1 MSTLIRTQSRFYSR
15 LSMTLLVDA
24 NERPLRN
31 RDGRQF
37 YQVNEPLVY
46 KSEIAS
52 TIIKVPA
59 GFVTDLAS
67 IPRLPFVYLIL
78 NGLADEAGVVHD
90 YLYSIGMFSRALSDK
105 VLYEACLV
113 TGVATWKA
121 SAIYAGVRVGGAS
134 HYMRE

>member
-1 MSTLIRTQSRFYSR
+1 M
-15 LSMTLLVDA
+15 LLTDC
-24 NERPLRN
+24 NDMPLKN

-37 YQVNEPLVY
+37 YRVNEPLVY
-46 KSEIAS
+46 RSDVAS
-52 TIIKVPA
+52 MIIKVPA

-67 IPRLPFVYLIL
+67 VPRLPFVYLLL
-78 NGLADEAGVVHD
+78 NGVADEPGVVHD
-90 YLYSIGMFSRALSDK
+90 YLYSVGMFPRALSDK

-113 TGVATWKA
+113 TGVPTWKA